1 MTTIGLISFALL
13 AVVFA
18 WSARLNYQERQRL
31 ERENTALKSD
41 RDSQGAMYRAA
52 YRDLIHDYTRLHTK
66 YKELQDDRR
75 TS

>member
-31 ERENTALKSD
+31 ERENTVLKSESD
-41 RDSQGAMYRAA
+41 RKAAEYRAA
-52 YRDLIHDYTRLHTK
+52 YRDLIGDYERLHAK
-66 YKELQDDRR
+66 YKELGGGNDR
-75 TS
+75 